1 MDITQELIL
10 QVPGDFQVPHFFHTL
25 QPSDIAR
32 VITLGTIAY
41 ETIKQEG
48 NKSEHEAIFDS
59 LKTEAEKKYSVQ
71 IKVLENDYTSQV
83 EELEKQKQFL
93 NTLVSTLK
101 QKIQSEETMRL
112 DTERRVREEERRNR
126 EELVKEKDS
135 RINSLESQV
144 RSSLQSVEQSMKES
158 SRFLTDGFQNF
169 KEQILKN
176 TTGSQ
181 KKGTQGEVVFEDYL
195 HRVFGSVGIKE
206 EFSLINVGAE
216 GHQGDI
222 RMKWKNHSL
231 LWEVKNYAR
240 NIDQKEVNKFLRDM
254 EENPDISLGVMVSLN
269 TNITGHQKTGNIDLE
284 ELRDGRICIYVNCFL
299 KNEDPTTFLQS
310 LKPFIETFLQYR
322 KPVSMEESNEA
333 QNQVER
339 LEFQRT
345 VVLRLLKNHQESTRK
360 FKNVIANAKKKNDQL
375 WGELTTEMRE
385 AENQVKLLLE
395 TILDSSML
403 SSDTYEEEV
412 EVKLPEYLFR
422 HTDIN
427 MYNDKERKFLMDTLK
442 IFKFSEDYSINSK
455 AVKDIYKEHGYSD
468 HTIDNI
474 RYRIFTDDAWE
485 KGKTVVKYMKK
496 IE

>member
-1 MDITQELIL
+1 
-10 QVPGDFQVPHFFHTL
+10 
-25 QPSDIAR
+25 
-32 VITLGTIAY
+32 
-41 ETIKQEG
+41 
-48 NKSEHEAIFDS
+48 
-59 LKTEAEKKYSVQ
+59 
-71 IKVLENDYTSQV
+71 
-83 EELEKQKQFL
+83 
-93 NTLVSTLK
+93 
-101 QKIQSEETMRL
+101 
-112 DTERRVREEERRNR
+112 
-126 EELVKEKDS
+126 
-135 RINSLESQV
+135 
-144 RSSLQSVEQSMKES
+144 MKES

-169 KEQILKN
+169 KEQLLKN
-176 TTGSQ
+176 TGNSQ
-181 KKGTQGEVVFEDYL
+181 KKGTHGEVVFEDYL

-206 EFSLINVGAE
+206 EFTLQNVGAE

-299 KNEDPTTFLQS
+299 KNDDPTTFLQS

-322 KPVSMEESNEA
+322 KPASMEESNEA
-333 QNQVER
+333 QHQVER

-375 WGELTTEMRE
+375 WAELTTEMRE

-403 SSDTYEEEV
+403 SSDTYEEDV
-412 EVKLPEYLFR
+412 EMKLPDYIFR

-427 MYNDKERKFLMDTLK
+427 LYNDKEQKFLRDTMKLFK
-442 IFKFSEDYSINSK
+442 ISEEYSTPSK
-455 AVKDIYKEHGYSD
+455 AVRDIYKENGYSD
-468 HTIDNI
+468 HAIDSL

-485 KGKTVVKYMKK
+485 KGKNIVKYLKK
-496 IE
+496 ID